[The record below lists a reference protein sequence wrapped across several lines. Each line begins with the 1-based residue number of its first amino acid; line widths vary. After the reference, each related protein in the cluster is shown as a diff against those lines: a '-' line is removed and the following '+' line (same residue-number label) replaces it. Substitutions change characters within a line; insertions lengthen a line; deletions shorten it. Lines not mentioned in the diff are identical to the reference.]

1 MIHKESGRGK
11 NIRLHSSVYDRN
23 NIISHHCRLRLRHH
37 HRLHRPHPFR
47 LPLRLEEGELDETDV
62 IFAVHV
68 LEQASKQVKRNGAW
82 EEWT

>member
-1 MIHKESGRGK
+1 
-11 NIRLHSSVYDRN
+11 
-23 NIISHHCRLRLRHH
+23 
-37 HRLHRPHPFR
+37 
-47 LPLRLEEGELDETDV
+47 LEEGELDETDV